1 MSVATMQM
9 QFVVAV
15 VDFATRRIERFH
27 QVIAHYVAAHREHGA
42 SRARTYEL
50 VRTLNGEFG
59 ETVTGAI
66 HLAQLVRLS
75 RQIQ

>member
-1 MSVATMQM
+1 MSIATMRM

-42 SRARTYEL
+42 DSARTYEL
-50 VRTLNGEFG
+50 VRTLNREMG
-59 ETVTGAI
+59 ETLTGAV
-66 HLAQLVRLS
+66 HLAQLVKLS
-75 RQIQ
+75 RQI